1 MLVTYLIQEGPMR
14 KVTVTI
20 SNNEYEYEVGTTYEK
35 IAKDFQKDYE
45 ARIVLVSVDGRLREL
60 HKILSS
66 DCTIDFI
73 TLSEKIGMETYKRS
87 ATFLLVKAVHD
98 VIGEDDKNH
107 LVAQYT
113 VGRGLLC
120 KLIGVEPTEQF
131 VRSVNARMDELISQN
146 IPIWKTSYSVEEAR
160 KIFAEAGMEDKVK
173 LFKYRRASKVN
184 VYSIGDYKDYY
195 YGYMVPSTGYITHYE
210 LYPYEEGIILQLPSR
225 HEPNVIP
232 ERTYSPKLQKTLQET
247 SNWGTSIG
255 IEDVGDLNEMICNE
269 GVQDVVLLQEAYM
282 ESKIAEIAKDIV
294 QKGGRKF
301 IMIAGPSSSGKTS
314 FSYRLSIQL
323 RALGLRP
330 HPIALDNY
338 FKNRE
343 DTPKDENGEYDF
355 ECLEAIDV
363 ERFNSDMLALL
374 SGETVELPSF
384 NFKTGQR
391 EFKGD
396 YKRLNENDILVIE
409 GIHGLN
415 EKMSYALPADSKY
428 KIYISALTALNVDE
442 HNRIATTDVR
452 LLRRMIRD
460 NRTRGTSASGTLN
473 MWRSVR
479 RGEEKYIFPFQ
490 ESADAVFN
498 SALIYELS
506 VMKLY
511 AEPLLFGISKEDPQY
526 YEAKR
531 LLKFLDYF
539 LGMTSEGL
547 PNNSLIREFV
557 GGSIFNV

>member
-1 MLVTYLIQEGPMR
+1 MR

-20 SNNEYEYEVGTTYEK
+20 HNKDYEYEAGTTYEQ
-35 IAKDFQKDYE
+35 IVKDFQKDYE
-45 ARIVLVSVDGRLREL
+45 AKIVLVSANGRLREL
-60 HKILSS
+60 HKILSN
-66 DCTIDFI
+66 DCTLEFI
-73 TLSEKIGMETYKRS
+73 TLAEKIGMETYRRS

-98 VIGEDDKNH
+98 VIGSESKNH
-107 LVAQYT
+107 IVAQYT

-120 KLIGVEPTEQF
+120 KLIDVEPTEQF
-131 VRSVNARMDELISQN
+131 VRSVHARMDELISQN

-160 KIFAEAGMEDKVK
+160 RIFAEAGMEDKVK

-195 YGYMVPSTGYITHYE
+195 YGYMVPSTGYITHYD
-210 LYPYEEGIILQLPSR
+210 LFPYDEGIILQLPSR
-225 HEPNVIP
+225 HSPNVVP
-232 ERTYSPKLQKTLQET
+232 DRTESPKLQKTLFDT
-247 SNWGTSIG
+247 SNWGESIG
-255 IEDVGDLNEMICNE
+255 IENVGDLNEMICNE
-269 GVQDVVLLQEAYM
+269 GMQDVVLLQEAYM

-294 QKGGRKF
+294 NKGGRKF

-343 DTPKDENGEYDF
+343 DTPKDENGDYDF

-363 ERFNSDMLALL
+363 EQFNKDMLALL

-391 EFKGD
+391 EYKGD
-396 YKRLNENDILVIE
+396 YKRLDSNDILVLE

-415 EKMSYALPADSKY
+415 EKMSYALPAESKY

-452 LLRRMIRD
+452 LIRRMVRD

-473 MWRSVR
+473 MWHSVR

-506 VMKLY
+506 VLKLY

>member
-1 MLVTYLIQEGPMR
+1 MR

>member
-1 MLVTYLIQEGPMR
+1 MR
-14 KVTVTI
+14 KVKVTI
-20 SNNEYEYEVGTTYEK
+20 ANEEYEYEAGIMYEQ

-45 ARIVLVSVDGRLREL
+45 AKIVLVSADGRLREL
-60 HKILSS
+60 HKILSN
-66 DCTIDFI
+66 DCTIEFI
-73 TLSEKIGMETYKRS
+73 TLADKIGMETYRRS

-98 VIGEDDKNH
+98 VLGDDGKNH

-120 KLIGVEPTEQF
+120 KLIDAKPTEQF
-131 VRSVNARMDELISQN
+131 LRSVHARMDELISQN
-146 IPIWKTSYSVEEAR
+146 IPIWKSSYSVEEAR
-160 KIFAEAGMEDKVK
+160 RIFAEAGMEDKVK
-173 LFKYRRASKVN
+173 LFKFRRASKVN

-210 LYPYEEGIILQLPSR
+210 LYPYDEGIILQLPSR
-225 HEPNVIP
+225 HSPNVVP
-232 ERTYSPKLQKTLQET
+232 DKTESPKLQKTLQNT
-247 SNWGTSIG
+247 SNWGSSIG
-255 IEDVGDLNEMICNE
+255 IEDVGDLNETICAE

-282 ESKIAEIAKDIV
+282 ESKIAQIAKDIV
-294 QKGGRKF
+294 DKGGKKF

-323 RALGLRP
+323 RALGMRP
-330 HPIALDNY
+330 QPIALDNY

-343 DTPKDENGEYDF
+343 DTPKDENGDYDF
-355 ECLEAIDV
+355 ECLEAIDI
-363 ERFNSDMLALL
+363 EQFNNDMLALL
-374 SGETVELPSF
+374 AGQTVELPSF
-384 NFKTGQR
+384 NFKTGKR
-391 EFKGD
+391 EYKGD
-396 YKRLNENDILVIE
+396 YKRLNENELLVIE

-415 EKMSYALPADSKY
+415 EKMSYALPAESKY

-452 LLRRMIRD
+452 LLRRMVRD

-473 MWRSVR
+473 MWQSVR

-506 VMKLY
+506 VLKLY

>member
-1 MLVTYLIQEGPMR
+1 MR
-14 KVTVTI
+14 KVKVTI
-20 SNNEYEYEVGTTYEK
+20 QNKEYEYEAGITYEQ
-35 IAKDFQKDYE
+35 IVKDFQKDNE
-45 ARIVLVSVDGRLREL
+45 PKIVLVSADGRLREL
-60 HKILSS
+60 HKILSN
-66 DCTIDFI
+66 DCTLEFI
-73 TLSEKIGMETYKRS
+73 TLAEKIGMETYSRS

-98 VIGEDDKNH
+98 VIGDDGKNH
-107 LVAQYT
+107 IVAQYT

-120 KLIGVEPTEQF
+120 KLIDVEPTEQF
-131 VRSVNARMDELISQN
+131 IRSVHARMDELISQN
-146 IPIWKTSYSVEEAR
+146 MPIWKTSYSVEEAR
-160 KIFAEAGMEDKVK
+160 RIFAEAGMEDKVK
-173 LFKYRRASKVN
+173 LFKFRRASKVN

-195 YGYMVPSTGYITHYE
+195 YGYMVPSTGYITHYD
-210 LYPYEEGIILQLPSR
+210 LYAYDEGIILQLPSR
-225 HEPNVIP
+225 HSPNVVP
-232 ERTYSPKLQKTLQET
+232 DRTESPKLQKTLQDT
-247 SNWGTSIG
+247 SRWGASIG

-269 GVQDVVLLQEAYM
+269 GMQDVVLLQEAYM

-294 QKGGRKF
+294 AKGGRKF

-363 ERFNSDMLALL
+363 EQFNKDMLALL
-374 SGETVELPSF
+374 SGETVEIPTF
-384 NFKTGQR
+384 NFKIGQR
-391 EFKGD
+391 EYKGD
-396 YKRLNENDILVIE
+396 YRRLAENDILVIE

-415 EKMSYALPADSKY
+415 EKMSYALPAESKY

-452 LLRRMIRD
+452 LLRRMVRD

-506 VMKLY
+506 VLKLY

-539 LGMTSEGL
+539 LGVTSEGL

>member
-1 MLVTYLIQEGPMR
+1 MR
-14 KVTVTI
+14 KVKVTI
-20 SNNEYEYEVGTTYEK
+20 ANEEYEYEAGIMYEQ

-45 ARIVLVSVDGRLREL
+45 AKIVLVSADGRLREL
-60 HKILSS
+60 HKILSN
-66 DCTIDFI
+66 DCTIEFI
-73 TLSEKIGMETYKRS
+73 TLADKIGMETYRRS

-98 VIGEDDKNH
+98 VLGDDGKNH

-120 KLIGVEPTEQF
+120 KLIDAKPTEQF
-131 VRSVNARMDELISQN
+131 IRSVHARMDELISQN
-146 IPIWKTSYSVEEAR
+146 IPIWKSSYSVEEAR
-160 KIFAEAGMEDKVK
+160 RIFAEAGMEDKVK
-173 LFKYRRASKVN
+173 LFKFRRASKVN

-210 LYPYEEGIILQLPSR
+210 LYPYDEGIILQLPSR
-225 HEPNVIP
+225 HSPNVVP
-232 ERTYSPKLQKTLQET
+232 DKTESPKLQKTLQNT
-247 SNWGTSIG
+247 SNWGSSIG
-255 IEDVGDLNEMICNE
+255 IENVGDLNETICAE

-282 ESKIAEIAKDIV
+282 ESKIAQIAKDIV
-294 QKGGRKF
+294 DKGGKKF

-323 RALGLRP
+323 RALGMRP

-343 DTPKDENGEYDF
+343 DTPKDENGNYDF
-355 ECLEAIDV
+355 ECLEAIDI
-363 ERFNSDMLALL
+363 EQFNNDMLALL
-374 SGETVELPSF
+374 AGQTVELPSF
-384 NFKTGQR
+384 NFKTGKR
-391 EFKGD
+391 EYKGD
-396 YKRLNENDILVIE
+396 YKRLNENELLVIE

-415 EKMSYALPADSKY
+415 EKMSYALPAESKY

-452 LLRRMIRD
+452 LLRRMVRD

-473 MWRSVR
+473 MWQSVR

-506 VMKLY
+506 VLKLY

>member
-1 MLVTYLIQEGPMR
+1 MR
-14 KVTVTI
+14 KVKVTI
-20 SNNEYEYEVGTTYEK
+20 ANEEYEYEAGITYEQ

-45 ARIVLVSVDGRLREL
+45 AKIVLVSADGRLREL
-60 HKILSS
+60 HKILSN
-66 DCTIDFI
+66 DCTIEFI
-73 TLSEKIGMETYKRS
+73 TLADKIGMETYRRS

-98 VIGEDDKNH
+98 VIGDGGKNH

-120 KLIGVEPTEQF
+120 KLIDTKPTEQF
-131 VRSVNARMDELISQN
+131 LRSVHARMDELISQN
-146 IPIWKTSYSVEEAR
+146 IPIWKSSYSVEEAR
-160 KIFAEAGMEDKVK
+160 RIFAEAGMEDKVK
-173 LFKYRRASKVN
+173 LFKFRRASKVN

-195 YGYMVPSTGYITHYE
+195 YGYMVPSTGYITHYD

-225 HEPNVIP
+225 HSPNVVP
-232 ERTYSPKLQKTLQET
+232 DKTDSPKLQKTLQNT
-247 SNWGTSIG
+247 SNWGASIG
-255 IEDVGDLNEMICNE
+255 IEDVGDLNETICAE

-294 QKGGRKF
+294 NRGSKKF

-323 RALGLRP
+323 RALGMRP

-338 FKNRE
+338 FRNRE
-343 DTPKDENGEYDF
+343 DTPKDENGNYDF

-363 ERFNSDMLALL
+363 EQFNKDMLALL
-374 SGETVELPSF
+374 SGQTVELPSF
-384 NFKTGQR
+384 NFKTGKR
-391 EFKGD
+391 EYKGD
-396 YKRLNENDILVIE
+396 YKRLNENEILVIE

-415 EKMSYALPADSKY
+415 EKMSYALPVESKY

-452 LLRRMIRD
+452 LLRRMVRD

-473 MWRSVR
+473 MWQSVR

-506 VMKLY
+506 VLKLY

>member
-1 MLVTYLIQEGPMR
+1 MR
-14 KVTVTI
+14 KVKVTI
-20 SNNEYEYEVGTTYEK
+20 ANEEYEYEAGITYEQ

-45 ARIVLVSVDGRLREL
+45 AKIVLISADGRLREL
-60 HKILSS
+60 HKILSN
-66 DCTIDFI
+66 DCTIEFI
-73 TLSEKIGMETYKRS
+73 TLADKIGMETYRRS

-98 VIGEDDKNH
+98 VLGDDGKNH

-120 KLIGVEPTEQF
+120 KLIDAKPSEQF
-131 VRSVNARMDELISQN
+131 LRSVHARMDELISQN
-146 IPIWKTSYSVEEAR
+146 IPIWKSSYSVEEAR
-160 KIFAEAGMEDKVK
+160 RIFAEAGMEDKVK
-173 LFKYRRASKVN
+173 LFKFRRASKVN

-195 YGYMVPSTGYITHYE
+195 YGYMVPSTGYITHYD
-210 LYPYEEGIILQLPSR
+210 LYPYDEGIILQLPSR
-225 HEPNVIP
+225 HSPNVVP
-232 ERTYSPKLQKTLQET
+232 DRTDSPKLQKTLQNT

-255 IEDVGDLNEMICNE
+255 IEDVGDLNETICAE
-269 GVQDVVLLQEAYM
+269 GVQDVVMLQEAYM

-294 QKGGRKF
+294 DKGGKKF

-323 RALGLRP
+323 RALGMRP

-343 DTPKDENGEYDF
+343 DTPKDENGNYDF

-363 ERFNSDMLALL
+363 EQFNKDMLALL
-374 SGETVELPSF
+374 SGQTVELPSF
-384 NFKTGQR
+384 NFKTGKR
-391 EFKGD
+391 EYKGD
-396 YKRLNENDILVIE
+396 YKRLNENEILVIE

-415 EKMSYALPADSKY
+415 EKMSYALPAESKY

-452 LLRRMIRD
+452 LLRRMVRD

-473 MWRSVR
+473 MWQSVR

-506 VMKLY
+506 VLKLY

>member
-1 MLVTYLIQEGPMR
+1 MR
-14 KVTVTI
+14 KVTVTFQ
-20 SNNEYEYEVGTTYEK
+20 NNEYEYEVGTTYEK
-35 IAKDFQKDYE
+35 IAKDFQKDFE
-45 ARIVLVSVDGRLREL
+45 AKIVLVAVDGRLREL
-60 HKILSS
+60 HKILSN
-66 DCTIDFI
+66 DCTIEFI
-73 TLSEKIGMETYKRS
+73 TLSEKIGMETYRRS

-98 VIGEDDKNH
+98 VIGADNKNH
-107 LVAQYT
+107 LIAQYT

-120 KLIGVEPTEQF
+120 KLIDAEPTEQF
-131 VRSVNARMDELISQN
+131 IRSVHARMDELISQN

-160 KIFAEAGMEDKVK
+160 RIFAEAGMDDKVR
-173 LFKYRRASKVN
+173 LFRYRRASKVN

-225 HEPNVIP
+225 HSPNVVP
-232 ERTYSPKLQKTLQET
+232 DLTSSPKLQKALQDT
-247 SNWGTSIG
+247 SNWNMSIG
-255 IEDVGDLNEMICNE
+255 IEDVGDLNETICNE

-294 QKGGRKF
+294 AKGGRKF

-363 ERFNSDMLALL
+363 EKFNEDMLALL

-384 NFKTGQR
+384 NFKTGMR
-391 EFKGD
+391 EYKGD

-415 EKMSYALPADSKY
+415 EKMSYALPAESKY

-442 HNRIATTDVR
+442 HNRISTTDVR
-452 LLRRMIRD
+452 LLRRMVRD

-506 VMKLY
+506 VLKLY
-511 AEPLLFGISKEDPQY
+511 AEPLLFGINKEDPQY
-526 YEAKR
+526 YEAKK

>member
-1 MLVTYLIQEGPMR
+1 MR
-14 KVTVTI
+14 KVKVTI
-20 SNNEYEYEVGTTYEK
+20 ANEEYEYEAGITYEQ

-45 ARIVLVSVDGRLREL
+45 AKIVLISADGRLREL
-60 HKILSS
+60 HKILSN
-66 DCTIDFI
+66 DCTIEFI
-73 TLSEKIGMETYKRS
+73 TLADKIGMETYRRS

-98 VIGEDDKNH
+98 VLGDDGKNH

-120 KLIGVEPTEQF
+120 KLIDAKPSEQF
-131 VRSVNARMDELISQN
+131 LRSVHARMDELISQN
-146 IPIWKTSYSVEEAR
+146 IPIWKSSYSVEEAR
-160 KIFAEAGMEDKVK
+160 RIFAEAGMEDKVK
-173 LFKYRRASKVN
+173 LFKFRRASKVN

-195 YGYMVPSTGYITHYE
+195 YGYMVPSTGYITHYD
-210 LYPYEEGIILQLPSR
+210 LYPYDEGIILQLPSR
-225 HEPNVIP
+225 HSPNVVP
-232 ERTYSPKLQKTLQET
+232 DRTDSPKLQKTLQNT
-247 SNWGTSIG
+247 SNWGASIG
-255 IEDVGDLNEMICNE
+255 IEDVGDLNETICAE

-294 QKGGRKF
+294 NRGSKKF

-323 RALGLRP
+323 RALGMRP

-343 DTPKDENGEYDF
+343 DTPKDENGNYDF

-363 ERFNSDMLALL
+363 EQFNKDMLALL
-374 SGETVELPSF
+374 SGQTVELPSF
-384 NFKTGQR
+384 NFKTGKR
-391 EFKGD
+391 EYKGD
-396 YKRLNENDILVIE
+396 YKRLNENEILVIE

-415 EKMSYALPADSKY
+415 EKMSYALPAESKY

-452 LLRRMIRD
+452 LLRRMVRD

-473 MWRSVR
+473 MWQSVR

-498 SALIYELS
+498 SALIYELA
-506 VMKLY
+506 VLKLY

>member
-1 MLVTYLIQEGPMR
+1 MR
-14 KVTVTI
+14 MVKVTI
-20 SNNEYEYEVGTTYEK
+20 NNNEYEYEAGTPYEK
-35 IAKDFQKDYE
+35 IVKDFQKDYE
-45 ARIVLVSVDGRLREL
+45 AKIVLVSANGRLREL
-60 HKILSS
+60 HKILSN
-66 DCTIDFI
+66 DCTLEFI
-73 TLSEKIGMETYKRS
+73 TLAEKIGMETYRRS

-98 VIGEDDKNH
+98 VIGSDSQNH
-107 LVAQYT
+107 IVAQYT

-120 KLIGVEPTEQF
+120 KLIDVEPTEQF
-131 VRSVNARMDELISQN
+131 VRSVHARMDELISQN

-160 KIFAEAGMEDKVK
+160 RIFAEAGMEDKVR
-173 LFKYRRASKVN
+173 LFKFRRASKVN
-184 VYSIGDYKDYY
+184 VYSIGDYRDYY
-195 YGYMVPSTGYITHYE
+195 YGYMVPSTGYITHYD

-225 HEPNVIP
+225 HTPNIVP
-232 ERTYSPKLQKTLQET
+232 ERTYSPKLQKALQDT
-247 SNWGTSIG
+247 SDWGCSIG
-255 IEDVGDLNEMICNE
+255 IENVGDLNEMICNE
-269 GVQDVVLLQEAYM
+269 GVEDVILLQEAFM
-282 ESKIAEIAKDIV
+282 ESNIAKIAHDIV
-294 QKGGRKF
+294 DKGGRKF

-338 FKNRE
+338 FRNRD

-363 ERFNSDMLALL
+363 EQFNNDMSALL
-374 SGETVELPSF
+374 AGETVELPTF
-384 NFKTGQR
+384 NFKTGLR
-391 EFKGD
+391 EYRGD
-396 YKRLNENDILVIE
+396 YRRLDENDILVIE

-415 EKMSYALPADSKY
+415 EKMSYGLPAESKY
-428 KIYISALTALNVDE
+428 KVYISALTALNVDE

-452 LLRRMIRD
+452 LLRRMVRD

-473 MWRSVR
+473 MWQSVR

-506 VMKLY
+506 VLKLY
-511 AEPLLFGISKEDPQY
+511 AEPLLFGISKEDNQY

-539 LGMTSEGL
+539 LGVTSEGL

>member
-1 MLVTYLIQEGPMR
+1 MR
-14 KVTVTI
+14 KVKVTI
-20 SNNEYEYEVGTTYEK
+20 ANEEYEYEAGITYEQ

-45 ARIVLVSVDGRLREL
+45 AKIVLVSADGRLREL
-60 HKILSS
+60 HKILSN
-66 DCTIDFI
+66 DCTIEFI
-73 TLSEKIGMETYKRS
+73 TLADKIGMETYRRS

-98 VIGEDDKNH
+98 VIGDDGKNH

-120 KLIGVEPTEQF
+120 KLIDTKPTEQF
-131 VRSVNARMDELISQN
+131 LRSVHARMDELISQN
-146 IPIWKTSYSVEEAR
+146 IPIWKSSYSVEEAR
-160 KIFAEAGMEDKVK
+160 RIFAEAGMEDKVK
-173 LFKYRRASKVN
+173 LFKFRRASKVN

-195 YGYMVPSTGYITHYE
+195 YGYMVPSTGYITHYD
-210 LYPYEEGIILQLPSR
+210 LFSYDEGIILQLPSR
-225 HEPNVIP
+225 HSPNVVP
-232 ERTYSPKLQKTLQET
+232 DKTDSPKLQKTLQDT
-247 SNWGTSIG
+247 SNWGASIG
-255 IEDVGDLNEMICNE
+255 IEDVGDLNETICAE

-282 ESKIAEIAKDIV
+282 ESKIAQIAKDIV
-294 QKGGRKF
+294 DKGSKKF

-323 RALGLRP
+323 RALGMRP

-343 DTPKDENGEYDF
+343 DTPKDENGNYDF

-363 ERFNSDMLALL
+363 EQFNKDMLSLL
-374 SGETVELPSF
+374 SGQTVELPSF
-384 NFKTGQR
+384 NFKTGKR
-391 EFKGD
+391 EYKGD
-396 YKRLNENDILVIE
+396 YKRLNENEILVIE

-415 EKMSYALPADSKY
+415 EKMSYALPAESKY

-452 LLRRMIRD
+452 LLRRMVRD

-473 MWRSVR
+473 MWQSVR

-506 VMKLY
+506 VLKLY

>member
-1 MLVTYLIQEGPMR
+1 MR

-20 SNNEYEYEVGTTYEK
+20 HNNEYEYEAGTTYEQ
-35 IAKDFQKDYE
+35 IVKDFQKDYE
-45 ARIVLVSVDGRLREL
+45 AKIVLVSVDGRLREL
-60 HKILSS
+60 HKILSN
-66 DCTIDFI
+66 DCTIEFI
-73 TLSEKIGMETYKRS
+73 TLAEKIGMETYRRS

-98 VIGEDDKNH
+98 VIGAESKNH
-107 LVAQYT
+107 IVAQYT

-120 KLIGVEPTEQF
+120 KLIDVEPTEQF
-131 VRSVNARMDELISQN
+131 LRSVHARMDELVAQN
-146 IPIWKTSYSVEEAR
+146 IPIWKTSYSVDEAR
-160 KIFAEAGMEDKVK
+160 RIFAEAGMEDKVK

-195 YGYMVPSTGYITHYE
+195 YGYMVPSTGYITHYD
-210 LYPYEEGIILQLPSR
+210 LYPYDEGIILQLPSR
-225 HEPNVIP
+225 HSPNVVP
-232 ERTYSPKLQKTLQET
+232 DRTDSPKLQRTLQET
-247 SNWGTSIG
+247 SNWGESIG
-255 IEDVGDLNEMICNE
+255 IENVGDLNEMICNE
-269 GVQDVVLLQEAYM
+269 GMQDVVLLQEAYM
-282 ESKIAEIAKDIV
+282 ESRIAEIARDIV
-294 QKGGRKF
+294 DKGGRKF

-343 DTPKDENGEYDF
+343 DTPKDENGDYDF

-363 ERFNSDMLALL
+363 ELFNKDMLALL

-384 NFKTGQR
+384 NFKVGKR
-391 EFKGD
+391 EYKGD

-415 EKMSYALPADSKY
+415 EKMSYALPAKSKY

-452 LLRRMIRD
+452 LLRRMVRD
-460 NRTRGTSASGTLN
+460 NRTRGTAATGTLN
-473 MWRSVR
+473 MWQSVR

-506 VMKLY
+506 VLKLY

-539 LGMTSEGL
+539 LGVTSEGL